1 MTNLPHLGGARRELD
16 SNLTAP
22 PKLTIMAVLVHLD
35 DIEFGALRDATD
47 LSDSA
52 LSKQLS
58 SLEAIGYVAL
68 RKGYVGKRP
77 RTWARAEPL
86 GRTAFAAHVAALQA
100 VIRPN

>member
-1 MTNLPHLGGARRELD
+1 MTDGPHLGDARRELD

-22 PKLTIMAVLVHLD
+22 TKLTIMAVLVQLD

-58 SLEAIGYVAL
+58 SLQAIGYLDL

-77 RTWARAEPL
+77 RTWARATDL
-86 GRTAFAAHVAALQA
+86 GRDAFDSHVTALA
-100 VIRPN
+100 